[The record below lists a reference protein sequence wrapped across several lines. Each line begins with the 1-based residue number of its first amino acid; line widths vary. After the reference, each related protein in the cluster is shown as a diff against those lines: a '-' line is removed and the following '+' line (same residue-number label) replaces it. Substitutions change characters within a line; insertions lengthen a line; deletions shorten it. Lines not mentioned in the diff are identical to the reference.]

1 MSLPKF
7 FKLSKEVRAARQ
19 RGKPI
24 VALEST
30 VITHGLPRSPSLRGG
45 RSRAEPDMATPKP
58 ASDAPLNLRLAR
70 DLESIVRAEGAVPAT
85 IAVLDGRICLGLE
98 ADELDWLARNS
109 EVGVEALAGAV
120 RKLSSRDLAAAVTAG
135 ASGGTTVAATLRI
148 AAMAGIRVFATG
160 GIGGV
165 HRGSGWDVSADLGE
179 LTQQP
184 VLLVCAGAKAIL
196 DLSATLEYLET
207 LSVPVIGYQTDEFPA
222 FYSIESGLST
232 SARADNPQEVAALAR
247 THWDLSGCGL
257 MLVAPPPMESAL
269 PRGDVESWIAQA
281 LAEAEAQDVRGQA
294 VSPFLLKRVSELS
307 SGRSLAA
314 NLALLKNNALIAAQ
328 IATIMDAKPRHLA

>member
-1 MSLPKF
+1 M
-7 FKLSKEVRAARQ
+7 
-19 RGKPI
+19 
-24 VALEST
+24 
-30 VITHGLPRSPSLRGG
+30 
-45 RSRAEPDMATPKP
+45 
-58 ASDAPLNLRLAR
+58 
-70 DLESIVRAEGAVPAT
+70 PAT